1 MFKGF
6 TDVMVIH
13 KGKECEE
20 IKSRRHH
27 LLTVLCTLTG
37 VFLLSIT
44 INIFSSTL
52 LSRQRILLWNSLC
65 QPKSDGDVNFL

>member
-13 KGKECEE
+13 IGKECEE
-20 IKSRRHH
+20 IKNRRHH

-37 VFLLSIT
+37 VFLLSNT
-44 INIFSSTL
+44 TNICYSTL
-52 LSRQRILLWNSLC
+52 LSRQ
-65 QPKSDGDVNFL
+65 